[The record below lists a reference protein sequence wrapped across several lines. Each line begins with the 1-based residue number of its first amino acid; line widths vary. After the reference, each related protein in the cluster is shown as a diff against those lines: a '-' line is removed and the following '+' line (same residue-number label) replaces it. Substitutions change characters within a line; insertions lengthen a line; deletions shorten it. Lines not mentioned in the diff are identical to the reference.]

1 MSELLVSELLG
12 WIIVVGLGLI
22 IIGIFLLSS
31 QISEHMRVAAQM
43 IVNGNKQILDRL
55 AGLPHPSPQEQPDA
69 RPGRTLEHRVTQRR
83 DPLKQLMLA
92 AAEGERRRSPGRR
105 LEDMLAAHAAGYS
118 PD

>member
-1 MSELLVSELLG
+1 MSELFG
-12 WIIVVGLGLI
+12 WVIVTGLGLV

-31 QISEHMRVAAQM
+31 QISEHMRVAAQI
-43 IVNGNKQILDRL
+43 IVNGNKQILERL
-55 AGLPHPSPQEQPDA
+55 TAFTHPSPQEQPAA
-69 RPGRTLEHRVTQRR
+69 RPGRTLERRISTRR

-92 AAEGERRRSPGRR
+92 VAEGERRRSPGRR

>member
-1 MSELLVSELLG
+1 MNELFG
-12 WIIVVGLGLI
+12 WIIVTGLGLV

-31 QISEHMRVAAQM
+31 QLSEHMRVAAQM

-55 AGLPHPSPQEQPDA
+55 AAFTQTSPQAQPA
-69 RPGRTLEHRVTQRR
+69 TQPGRTIERRIYQRR

-92 AAEGERRRSPGRR
+92 AAEGERRHSPGRR

>member
-1 MSELLVSELLG
+1 MSELFG
-12 WIIVVGLGLI
+12 WIIVTGLGLV

-31 QISEHMRVAAQM
+31 QISEHMRVAAQI

-55 AGLPHPSPQEQPDA
+55 AGFAHPSAQEQPA
-69 RPGRTLEHRVTQRR
+69 PQPGRTLERRIAQRR

-92 AAEGERRRSPGRR
+92 VAEGERRRSPGRR

>member
-1 MSELLVSELLG
+1 MSELFG
-12 WIIVVGLGLI
+12 WIIVTGLGLI

-31 QISEHMRVAAQM
+31 QISEHMRVAAQI

-55 AGLPHPSPQEQPDA
+55 AGHTQTAPQPQPA
-69 RPGRTLEHRVTQRR
+69 TQTRKIVEHRLTQRR

-92 AAEGERRRSPGRR
+92 VAEGERRRSPGRR

>member
-1 MSELLVSELLG
+1 MNELFG
-12 WIIVVGLGLI
+12 WIIVTGLGLV

-55 AGLPHPSPQEQPDA
+55 AAFTHPSPQEQPTA
-69 RPGRTLEHRVTQRR
+69 QPGRTIERRIYQRR
-83 DPLKQLMLA
+83 DPLKQLMQA

>member
-1 MSELLVSELLG
+1 MNELFG
-12 WIIVVGLGLI
+12 WIIVTGLGLV

-31 QISEHMRVAAQM
+31 QISEHMRVAAQI

-55 AGLPHPSPQEQPDA
+55 ALLTQASSPAQPA
-69 RPGRTLEHRVTQRR
+69 AQPGRTIERRVSQRR

-92 AAEGERRRSPGRR
+92 AAEGERRHSPGRR
-105 LEDMLAAHAAGYS
+105 LEDLLAARAAGYS